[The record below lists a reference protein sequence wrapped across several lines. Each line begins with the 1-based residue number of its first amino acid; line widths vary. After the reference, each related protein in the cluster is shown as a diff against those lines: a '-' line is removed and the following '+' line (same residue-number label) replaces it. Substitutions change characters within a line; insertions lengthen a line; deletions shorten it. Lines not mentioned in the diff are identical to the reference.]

1 MTIRR
6 TLQGWYRFLWVSLLL
21 VGALASAWQDTGYN
35 HAFRIGVIGFLLASV
50 LLLFAFGFRCP
61 RCGGTLV
68 HRAPGILMRGGT
80 SFCPKCGV
88 SLDELRESPD
98 NLRPG

>member
-6 TLQGWYRFLWVSLLL
+6 TLQGWYRFLWVALLL
-21 VGALASAWQDTGYN
+21 VGALARAWQDTGYN
-35 HAFRIGVIGFLLASV
+35 HVFRSGVIGFLLASV
-50 LLLFAFGFRCP
+50 FLLFAFGFRCP
-61 RCGGTLV
+61 RCRGTLV
-68 HRAPGILMRGGT
+68 HKAPGILMQGGT
-80 SFCPKCGV
+80 FFCPKCGV